1 MAVTTLQQPSD
12 LDLAYGPVI
21 VTLGNIDA
29 GADKY
34 AVRVLDGTG
43 TRVGFVTQ
51 SPNEVA
57 RAQFDIRNIVQSLV
71 KTAKASDE
79 IFDSG
84 TILRCG
90 NPETAKYE
98 IEVGVELN
106 GVFGDFINGDF
117 TPNGQT
123 SLGEFVIMN
132 GTKPYY
138 ARDWFNIDNQYL
150 GEAAGDETADNCTTM
165 TSNNGRILTDSPSN
179 AEFSTNLVPG

>member
-1 MAVTTLQQPSD
+1 MAVTTLQQPSE

-43 TRVGFVTQ
+43 TQVGFVTQ

-79 IFDSG
+79 IFNSG

-138 ARDWFNIDNQYL
+138 ARDWYNIDTQYL
-150 GEAAGDETADNCTTM
+150 GIAW
-165 TSNNGRILTDSPSN
+165 
-179 AEFSTNLVPG
+179 